1 MDLGRH
7 RRVERALW
15 DSFGVRPAEA
25 VVEVGPGRIRHRVQ
39 VVGDGPPLLFVHGA
53 SVTGTCFAPLAARLP
68 DHRCLL
74 LDRAG
79 CGFSDRTPTRL
90 DLDGFEAF
98 ADRYLLDV
106 LDALDLEHA
115 AVVSTSFGGY
125 FALRAAAADPDRFTS
140 ICHLAWTAG
149 APIDRVPL
157 VMRVASARGIGR
169 FMTRLPV
176 PRSTARA
183 MLHQIGLRD
192 ALAKGKVSDAFID
205 WFHSVLRDTDT
216 VRNEIDALPPLVSV
230 RHGLNRDLLLDP
242 ALLASV
248 KVRASFLWGTEDPM
262 GGAEVAEAFVAQLP
276 DATLELVPGAGH
288 APWVD
293 EPDRTA
299 DFVRRSRA
307 SGPNDSTSC

>member
-15 DSFGVRPAEA
+15 DSFGVRPADA
-25 VVEVGPGRIRHRVQ
+25 VVEVGPDSIRHRVQ
-39 VVGDGPPLLFVHGA
+39 VVGDGPPLLFVHGT
-53 SVTGTCFAPLAARLP
+53 SVTGTCFAPLAAQLP

-79 CGFSDRTPTRL
+79 CGFSDRIPARR

-106 LDALDLEHA
+106 LDALDLDRA
-115 AVVSTSFGGY
+115 TVVSTSFGGY
-125 FALRAAAADPDRFTS
+125 FALRAAAAQPDRFTS

-149 APIDRVPL
+149 APIDQVPF
-157 VMRVASARGIGR
+157 VMRIAGAPSIGR
-169 FMTRLPV
+169 LMTRLPV

-183 MLHQIGLRD
+183 MLRQIGLRD
-192 ALAKGKVSDAFID
+192 ALASGKVSDAFVA

-216 VRNEIDALPPLVSV
+216 VRNEIDAFPPLASV
-230 RHGLNRDLLLDP
+230 RHGFNRDLLLDP

-248 KVRASFLWGTEDPM
+248 NVRASFLWGTEDPM
-262 GGAEVAEAFVAQLP
+262 GGAGVAESFVAQLP
-276 DATLELVPGAGH
+276 DATLELMPGAGH

-293 EPDRTA
+293 DPDRTA
-299 DFVRRSRA
+299 DFVRQGA
-307 SGPNDSTSC
+307 T